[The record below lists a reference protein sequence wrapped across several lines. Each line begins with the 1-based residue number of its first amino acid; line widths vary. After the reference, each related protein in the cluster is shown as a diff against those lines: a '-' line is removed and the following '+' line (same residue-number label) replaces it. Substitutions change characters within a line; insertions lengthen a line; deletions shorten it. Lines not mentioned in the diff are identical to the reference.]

1 MAILKRFFWT
11 SNESVDE
18 LIASWSA
25 AHETSERSN
34 IEGCVYRTK
43 GRKYRLVVT
52 KNFPVKKEASFG
64 LCKDVVRATTTV

>member
-1 MAILKRFFWT
+1 MVTLERIFWPN
-11 SNESVDE
+11 NEFVDD

-25 AHETSERSN
+25 AHETSARSN

-43 GRKYRLVVT
+43 GRKYHLVVT
-52 KNFPVKKEASFG
+52 ENFPVKKEASFG